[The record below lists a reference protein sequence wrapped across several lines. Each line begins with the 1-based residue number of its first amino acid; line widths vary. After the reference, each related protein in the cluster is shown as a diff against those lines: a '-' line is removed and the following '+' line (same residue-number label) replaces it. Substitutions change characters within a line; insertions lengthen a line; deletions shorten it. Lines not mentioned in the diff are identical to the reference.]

1 MAWFK
6 QLFSR
11 RRIYDD
17 LSEEIREHLEEKIEE
32 LVAGGMS
39 RKEAATVARREFGNV
54 TLTEEDSRE
63 VWRWP
68 SMEDLVADLR
78 YGLRTLGKN
87 PGFTA
92 IAVLTLALGTGANT
106 AIFSV
111 VNAVL
116 LRPLPFQNA
125 DRLVRAFGKS
135 PITDTSD
142 LSPADFLD
150 YRAQNHVLDHF
161 EGIIDGNTIFNLAG
175 RDKATQVKG
184 AVVTSG
190 FLNALGV
197 QPLLGRTF
205 VAADEG
211 VSNPRVVVL
220 GRRLWQERFG
230 SDPGAVGQS
239 LDLDGSRMTI
249 VGVLREDVPLF
260 SDAGLWIPAPFEVT
274 GMTSRPSRF
283 LRVIGVLKGG
293 TTIQQAQAELDTIAL
308 RLGKQYPD
316 SNTGWSIRLV
326 PLQTALVGDA
336 RAALL
341 ILFGAV
347 ALVLLIAC
355 ANVASLLLARN
366 TSRTREIAIRAA
378 LGAGRLR
385 LVRQM
390 LTESALLALAGG
402 AAGIVL
408 AFWGVE
414 FLRRLGPE
422 NLPRLSEVSVSGTV
436 LAFTGGIAILSGI
449 LFGLGPALRA
459 SHRDTTQS
467 LKEGGAAGQSKSK
480 HRAHNMLVIAEVALS
495 LVVLI
500 ASGLLLNSFWRLM
513 HVNPGFDSS
522 NIVTAEISV
531 TSPALKAE
539 FRRRA
544 FFDKLRDRLESI
556 PKVESVG
563 FVSELPLSG
572 QANDTYVTIG
582 EHAPVSPADR
592 LDADIRIVAGN
603 YFQVMRIPLL
613 RGREFTIRDTTDSSL
628 AVLINEPFAKRFFGD
643 EDPMGKHL
651 KIFEGKPEFVTREI
665 VGVVG
670 GIKHFTLQ
678 EALRPEMFL
687 PYAQNPAL
695 RMNVVVRAAG
705 NPLAVASAIRTTVGS
720 IDPDEAT
727 SAFRTL
733 GEIVSTSA
741 AGDRFNAFLLGAFGG
756 TALLLTAAGIFGV
769 LSYVVTQRTREIGL
783 RMALGAQRRNI
794 LGAIVGRGMFLV
806 LIGIG
811 IGLAAAFAFT
821 RWMSSFLFA
830 VKPTD
835 ALTFVAVSGLLA
847 TAGLLACYLPA
858 RRAMRVDPMVT
869 LRSE

>member
-1 MAWFK
+1 
-6 QLFSR
+6 
-11 RRIYDD
+11 
-17 LSEEIREHLEEKIEE
+17 
-32 LVAGGMS
+32 
-39 RKEAATVARREFGNV
+39 
-54 TLTEEDSRE
+54 
-63 VWRWP
+63 
-68 SMEDLVADLR
+68 
-78 YGLRTLGKN
+78 
-87 PGFTA
+87 
-92 IAVLTLALGTGANT
+92 
-106 AIFSV
+106 
-111 VNAVL
+111 
-116 LRPLPFQNA
+116 
-125 DRLVRAFGKS
+125 
-135 PITDTSD
+135 
-142 LSPADFLD
+142 
-150 YRAQNHVLDHF
+150 
-161 EGIIDGNTIFNLAG
+161 
-175 RDKATQVKG
+175 
-184 AVVTSG
+184 
-190 FLNALGV
+190 
-197 QPLLGRTF
+197 
-205 VAADEG
+205 
-211 VSNPRVVVL
+211 
-220 GRRLWQERFG
+220 
-230 SDPGAVGQS
+230 
-239 LDLDGSRMTI
+239 
-249 VGVLREDVPLF
+249 
-260 SDAGLWIPAPFEVT
+260 
-274 GMTSRPSRF
+274 
-283 LRVIGVLKGG
+283 
-293 TTIQQAQAELDTIAL
+293 
-308 RLGKQYPD
+308 
-316 SNTGWSIRLV
+316 
-326 PLQTALVGDA
+326 
-336 RAALL
+336 
-341 ILFGAV
+341 
-347 ALVLLIAC
+347 
-355 ANVASLLLARN
+355 
-366 TSRTREIAIRAA
+366 
-378 LGAGRLR
+378 
-385 LVRQM
+385 M
-390 LTESALLALAGG
+390 LTESVLLALAGG

-414 FLRRLGPE
+414 LLRTLGPE

-436 LAFTGGIAILSGI
+436 LAFTGGVAILTGI
-449 LFGLGPALRA
+449 LLGLGPALQA

-467 LKEGGAAGQSKSK
+467 LKEGGAAGQSRSK
-480 HRAHNMLVIAEVALS
+480 HRAHNVLVVAEVALS

-513 HVNPGFDSS
+513 HVNPGFDPS
-522 NIVTAEISV
+522 NIVTAQISV

-539 FRRRA
+539 FQRRA
-544 FFDKLRDRLESI
+544 FFDKLQDQLGST

-592 LDADIRIVAGN
+592 PDADIRIVAGN

-628 AVLINEPFAKRFFGD
+628 TVLINEPFAKQFFGD
-643 EDPMGKHL
+643 EDPIGKHL

-705 NPLAVASAIRTTVGS
+705 NPLAIASAIRTTVGS

-741 AGDRFNAFLLGAFGG
+741 AGDRFNVFLLGAFGG

-811 IGLAAAFAFT
+811 IGLAVAFAFT